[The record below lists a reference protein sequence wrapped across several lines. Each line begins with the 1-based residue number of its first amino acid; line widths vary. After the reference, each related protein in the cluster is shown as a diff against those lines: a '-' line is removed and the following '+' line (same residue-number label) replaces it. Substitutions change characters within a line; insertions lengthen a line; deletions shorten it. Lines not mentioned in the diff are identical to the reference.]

1 LKADLELSRCLHLYS
16 TFAVFTWSLF
26 FLASGQQLQCML
38 ARVYFF
44 CRGPSCIGSVACSG
58 LLVAADNSGTLE
70 WPSIGFFFFFF
81 SRLDKRST
89 SRRSLHLYYSIALM
103 SILPEVSF
111 KWNFL
116 IRCEQSQKVELPP
129 NPLHKSTSAQFTL
142 SRDLS
147 QIDVRFG
154 LAGTLMTSAI
164 LSCEGNIWRK
174 NAVDWLFTLQWWLL
188 WN

>member
-1 LKADLELSRCLHLYS
+1 MLTFVQYFCCLHLVI
-16 TFAVFTWSLF
+16 VF
-26 FLASGQQLQCML
+26 
-38 ARVYFF
+38 
-44 CRGPSCIGSVACSG
+44 SCIGSAVTVHACSG
-58 LLVAADNSGTLE
+58 LLFLPRSVVHRVSCMLGSARRRGQFWDFRVAVHRL
-70 WPSIGFFFFFF
+70 FFF
-81 SRLDKRST
+81 SRLDKGST
-89 SRRSLHLYYSIALM
+89 SRRSLHLYYSIALV

-111 KWNFL
+111 KRNFI

-164 LSCEGNIWRK
+164 LSCEGNI
-174 NAVDWLFTLQWWLL
+174 
-188 WN
+188 